1 MTWHIL
7 GQEEVMICM
16 AYFPVIFKASHLKE
30 LREYLIKRF
39 KATDFDDFFLHQLF
53 DNNSLCQ
60 FNIMCNFM
68 WYFKNDEYTWRVHDL
83 TPDWDGITPPPNFGQ
98 WSMRYIFPVV
108 NGLIPKPMVFTHARY
123 RYWNSRIAFEIIDNP
138 YNMNR
143 LLIHGLCH
151 TLPTHT
157 TLLHRIG
164 FSHLNCSVLLN
175 VNKYFDEAYKFED
188 ANFASVA
195 NESVVSEMI
204 TLHDERINRFK
215 HCDMSFLETGWLN
228 HFHNIDVFSVDE
240 LHKLLLGVR

>member
-83 TPDWDGITPPPNFGQ
+83 TPDWDVYLSCCEWIDTQ
-98 WSMRYIFPVV
+98 T
-108 NGLIPKPMVFTHARY
+108 NGV
-123 RYWNSRIAFEIIDNP
+123 
-138 YNMNR
+138 
-143 LLIHGLCH
+143 H
-151 TLPTHT
+151 TCK
-157 TLLHRIG
+157 I
-164 FSHLNCSVLLN
+164 S
-175 VNKYFDEAYKFED
+175 
-188 ANFASVA
+188 
-195 NESVVSEMI
+195 I
-204 TLHDERINRFK
+204 
-215 HCDMSFLETGWLN
+215 LELTYC
-228 HFHNIDVFSVDE
+228 F
-240 LHKLLLGVR
+240 